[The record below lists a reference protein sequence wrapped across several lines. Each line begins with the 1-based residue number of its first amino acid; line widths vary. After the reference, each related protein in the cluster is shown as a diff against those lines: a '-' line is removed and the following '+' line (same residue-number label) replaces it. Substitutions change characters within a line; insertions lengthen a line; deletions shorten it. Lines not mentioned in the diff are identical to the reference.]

1 MTVALPEQLDLTE
14 IRRLDRDFD
23 ALDRPW

>member
-1 MTVALPEQLDLTE
+1 MTVALPEPLDLTE

>member
-1 MTVALPEQLDLTE
+1 MTVALPERLDLRE